1 MQTATAMLM
10 INIYLNDN
18 IDFQS
23 DHENDKGDES
33 GCVFNVQQVTF
44 LLPNKTCNL
53 YSGEHV
59 VNNVT
64 GCLVD

>member
-1 MQTATAMLM
+1 MLM

-23 DHENDKGDES
+23 DHENDKGDE
-33 GCVFNVQQVTF
+33 
-44 LLPNKTCNL
+44 TCYL